1 MIAPFALLLLILT
14 RISFAQQT
22 SALINQQ
29 LDQQTNLEIKNKPL
43 PAALK
48 EIANQTGVRIE
59 PSANVYDLLP
69 WGDQTSVAAVIKNQ
83 TLREGLDA
91 IARKLG
97 LQMVL
102 KDNYV
107 ELQPMPALSR
117 LGQRATVQELQ
128 ALDLL
133 SSTLLKLPSEQVK
146 VSQLI
151 DAVDQKLLELK
162 SAFAVENRL
171 GDRVPPDR
179 MIAVP
184 RNATMM
190 DALEALSQQTSGT
203 WYPWGKS
210 IVILP
215 KEEQVRKMLGKQI
228 SVRYDGVDVDQ
239 VLRELSARSGVEFT
253 MEPGATQRVPR
264 EYRKVRLVLDNATI
278 QQALESLAGFTG
290 LGYVI
295 NESGVY
301 IWNATYGFGAGG
313 NQDPVV
319 GMLQLDNGMQV
330 LMRQS
335 QVPADVREY
344 MEYKTGKEYQKL
356 RQQMKD
362 ENFKP
367 ATKPAA
373 TKPRNEDL

>member
-1 MIAPFALLLLILT
+1 M
-14 RISFAQQT
+14 
-22 SALINQQ
+22 
-29 LDQQTNLEIKNKPL
+29 
-43 PAALK
+43 K

-59 PSANVYDLLP
+59 PTAAVYDLLP
-69 WGDQTSVAAVIKNQ
+69 WGEQTSVTATIKNQ

-97 LQMVL
+97 LHFVL

-107 ELQPMPALSR
+107 ELQPMPALAR
-117 LGQRATVQELQ
+117 LGQRSTVQELQ
-128 ALDLL
+128 ALDQLATTQL
-133 SSTLLKLPSEQVK
+133 TFPADQVK
-146 VSQLI
+146 VSALV
-151 DAVDQKLLELK
+151 DAVDKKLLEIK
-162 SAFAVENRL
+162 SQFAVENRL
-171 GDRVPPDR
+171 GDRVSPDR
-179 MIAVP
+179 LVSVP

-190 DALEALSQQTSGT
+190 EALEALSNQTNGT

-228 SVRYDGVDVDQ
+228 TVRYDGVDVDQ
-239 VLRELSARSGVEFT
+239 VLRELSARSGVEFV

-295 NESGVY
+295 NDQGVY
-301 IWNATYGFGAGG
+301 VWNATYGFGAGG
-313 NQDPVV
+313 GANDPAL

-330 LMRQS
+330 ILRQS
-335 QVPADVREY
+335 QVPPDLRDYIEFKTKREF
-344 MEYKTGKEYQKL
+344 EKL
-356 RQQMKD
+356 RTQMKD

-367 ATKPAA
+367 PPKPVAA
-373 TKPRNEDL
+373 TKPSEDL